1 MTIDTKDAVRYLQ
14 MEDAVTDAVLSR
26 RIAQLCGLAAGTIRP
41 SYTWKRFP
49 ISEHGISSGGLT
61 LQMSRT
67 LTTHLRGCRAAYL
80 MCGTLGA
87 GFDAF
92 MRRVSVTSG
101 ADALIVQA
109 IGTAAI
115 EKLMDSVEDKIR
127 AELRAGETLTA
138 RYSPGYGDF
147 RLTEQKTMLSLLDA
161 SRTTGISL
169 TDALLMVPSK
179 SVSAIAGVKH

>member
-109 IGTAAI
+109 IGNAI
-115 EKLMDSVEDKIR
+115 P
-127 AELRAGETLTA
+127 A
-138 RYSPGYGDF
+138 
-147 RLTEQKTMLSLLDA
+147 LSLSVVACIAPILFN
-161 SRTTGISL
+161 ISL
-169 TDALLMVPSK
+169 AYSLSKLNTRDA
-179 SVSAIAGVKH
+179 HQ